1 MLHILRIRIIA
12 TLNGNPFACDI
23 VSDSLYARPDHAV
36 LRYLLERPIA
46 DKTGDRVLPHIARV
60 LLQRLIYSAV
70 AARGVKGHVKRLA
83 LILRRAHGHRKRKS
97 APDLIDAVKG
107 LKSSLRHHQ
116 V

>member
-12 TLNGNPFACDI
+12 TLDGNPLARDI

-70 AARGVKGHVKRLA
+70 AARGVKGHVKRLT
-83 LILRRAHGHRKRKS
+83 LITRSAHGHRKRKS
-97 APDLIDAVKG
+97 APDLIDAVKSPEG
-107 LKSSLRHHQ
+107 ALRHHQ